1 MEASEG
7 FLVSLYKNQG
17 GKEINCHIEKIRAV

>member
-7 FLVSLYKNQG
+7 FLMSSYKNQG
-17 GKEINCHIEKIRAV
+17 EKINCHIEKIRAG